1 MGLSCIFLLYCLAF
15 ERENVKTFLL
25 LLYNE
30 ICISWLFF
38 NNFIEIW
45 LTCHTIRWFK
55 TCNSFCV
62 CVFSIFTDMCSN
74 LQTIIKHFI
83 TSKGNSVFCDSHLFN
98 LFSLYPSLSN
108 YLFFSLYIFYFLII
122 LCECNYKSCDIFDYF
137 IYCIVSRFICLLCIR
152 TSLLL

>member
-1 MGLSCIFLLYCLAF
+1 MLKPFYFYYTMKFVLVDYFSTILLRYDSHAIQFADSKLAIHF
-15 ERENVKTFLL
+15 
-25 LLYNE
+25 
-30 ICISWLFF
+30 
-38 NNFIEIW
+38 
-45 LTCHTIRWFK
+45 
-55 TCNSFCV
+55 V
-62 CVFSIFTDMCSN
+62 CVFLVYSDMCSN

-137 IYCIVSRFICLLCIR
+137 IYHIVSRFICLVCIR